1 MPFIIEHEND
11 FFKYLVANGVGAND
25 TVEGASPRSYIS
37 YLRSAAKILNCDISA
52 QLFPNKNKAD
62 WESVCDCI
70 KQDQQHAQ
78 YATRTREHA
87 VTAMRHY
94 FNFVMENRR

>member
-37 YLRSAAKILNCDISA
+37 YLRSAAKILNAIYPRNCF
-52 QLFPNKNKAD
+52 QTR
-62 WESVCDCI
+62 I
-70 KQDQQHAQ
+70 KRIGECLRLH
-78 YATRTREHA
+78 
-87 VTAMRHY
+87 
-94 FNFVMENRR
+94 